1 METKL
6 LDQGN
11 ANICVTT
18 LSLPC
23 FTKKYHISL
32 EKWTLKHQYDSTTY
46 QLEWPKCKILRIS
59 NAIKDRELEELS
71 FFAVRNAKWCSH
83 FARLLGSFL

>member
-46 QLEWPKCKILRIS
+46 QLEWQNPETVPIL
-59 NAIKDRELEELS
+59 NVKTMEQQELS
-71 FFAVRNAKWCSH
+71 FIASENA
-83 FARLLGSFL
+83 